1 MKVGDQVKIAQSG
14 ITAEPRKKNAKAVEK
29 PLKSKLTDKA
39 SISGEARQSRTAG
52 LKTNIKALK
61 HKILETL
68 KGNDKDVS
76 VLIPYGKQEKVKLDG
91 RETVFKGDG
100 QLDAFITDKLAQRPN
115 LMAKGIITD
124 IKDPRITKLLG
135 DQARMSR
142 LRAAGEGNR
151 GLPADAEFGQ
161 DWKVGRSVSSTTT
174 QGKTYEM
181 DNLEL
186 YNPELEGGFSLNKVT
201 LSTGKKDAEGG
212 HFVTLEGA
220 NDQVFANGLE
230 KITASYDP
238 KTGKIKDETINKWVY
253 ARAKKAE

>member
-14 ITAEPRKKNAKAVEK
+14 NATEPPQKTAKAAEK
-29 PLKSKLTDKA
+29 PFKPKLTDKTSFSA
-39 SISGEARQSRTAG
+39 EARQSRKEG
-52 LKTNIKALK
+52 LKTDIKALK

-68 KGNDKDVS
+68 KGKDKDLS

-91 RETVFKGDG
+91 QETLFKGDG
-100 QLDAFITDKLAQRPN
+100 KLDAFITDKLVQRPD

-135 DQARMSR
+135 DQDRMSR
-142 LRAAGEGNR
+142 MRADGEGNR

-201 LSTGKKDAEGG
+201 ISTGRKAAAGG
-212 HFVTLEGA
+212 HFVTLEGVS
-220 NDQVFANGLE
+220 DKLSKGLE

-253 ARAKKAE
+253 SQAKKAE